1 MFRLCQLSIWDGT
14 YFTVTLND
22 PANEIGHGTEC
33 FQVLQEADA
42 KRCLARHAMPA
53 QQATEWMLE
62 LLIISHGGEVCNK
75 ALNPSTSPI
84 YSREVPTNGQTFAV
98 S

>member
-1 MFRLCQLSIWDGT
+1 MALISL
-14 YFTVTLND
+14 YD

-42 KRCLARHAMPA
+42 KRYNARAA
-53 QQATEWMLE
+53 RTAKQSTEWMLE
-62 LLIISHGGEVCNK
+62 LHTISHEGEGSNK
-75 ALNPSTSPI
+75 VLTTRYLPYI
-84 YSREVPTNGQTFAV
+84 YSREVPTNFQVFAV